1 MKATIVRPP
10 ALRALIRATAI
21 ATAGLCAAVAFAAAV
36 QGTVTQDDVIRA
48 EPTPTGASVASIKA
62 GATVNVVQ
70 RSGFWRRVDSA
81 AGNGWLKLSSV
92 RVDSGSSSGAG
103 LAALATGRGATGNVV
118 TTSGTR
124 GVSAED
130 LVGAAPDTAELQRLE
145 AMEVTGE
152 QASAFASD
160 VGLTSRSV
168 EYLSLRGVK
177 EQAQASAAGRPG
189 DR

>member
-1 MKATIVRPP
+1 MHATFIRPP
-10 ALRALIRATAI
+10 ALRALIRAAVV
-21 ATAGLCAAVAFAAAV
+21 AAAGLGAAVALAAAV
-36 QGTVTQDDVIRA
+36 QGTVTQDDEIRA
-48 EPTPTGASVASIKA
+48 EPASTGESVASIKA
-62 GATVNVVQ
+62 GASVNVVQ
-70 RSGFWRRVDSA
+70 RSGFWRRVEST

-92 RVDSGSSSGAG
+92 RVDSGDSSGAG

-145 AMEVTGE
+145 AMGVTGE

-160 VGLTSRSV
+160 VGLSSRSV
-168 EYLSLRGVK
+168 DYVSPRGAQQ
-177 EQAQASAAGRPG
+177 QATAAGRQG
-189 DR
+189 ER

>member
-1 MKATIVRPP
+1 MNARIIRPT
-10 ALRALIRATAI
+10 ALHALIRAVAI
-21 ATAGLCAAVAFAAAV
+21 AAAGFGAAVAFAAAV
-36 QGTVTQDDVIRA
+36 QGTVTQDDWIRA
-48 EPTPTGASVASIKA
+48 EPASTGVSVASIKA

-70 RSGFWRRVDSA
+70 RSGFWRRVEGA

-92 RVDSGSSSGAG
+92 RVDSGNSSGAG

-145 AMEVTGE
+145 AMGVTGE
-152 QASAFASD
+152 QASAFASE
-160 VGLTSRSV
+160 VGLGSRSV
-168 EYLSLRGVK
+168 DYLSPRGVQ
-177 EQAQASAAGRPG
+177 ERAPAAGRQG
-189 DR
+189 ER

>member
-1 MKATIVRPP
+1 MNATPIRPP
-10 ALRALIRATAI
+10 GLRPLIRATAI
-21 ATAGLCAAVAFAAAV
+21 AAAGLCAAVAFAAAV

-48 EPTPTGASVASIKA
+48 EPAPSGASVASIKA
-62 GATVNVVQ
+62 GATVKVVQ
-70 RSGFWRRVDSA
+70 RSGFWRRVEGA
-81 AGNGWLKLSSV
+81 AGTGWLKLSSV
-92 RVDSGSSSGAG
+92 RVDSGASSGAG

-130 LVGAAPDTAELQRLE
+130 LVAAAPDTAELQRLE
-145 AMEVTGE
+145 ALGVTAE
-152 QASAFASD
+152 QASAFASA

-168 EYLSLRGVK
+168 DYLSPRGVK
-177 EQAQASAAGRPG
+177 EQAQASAADRQG

>member
-1 MKATIVRPP
+1 MNEAIIRPRL
-10 ALRALIRATAI
+10 LRALVNAGTIAAAGFCAAI
-21 ATAGLCAAVAFAAAV
+21 ALAAAV

-48 EPTPTGASVASIKA
+48 EPASTGASVAAIKA
-62 GATVNVVQ
+62 GAAVNVVQ
-70 RSGFWRRVDSA
+70 RSGFWRRVEST

-92 RVDSGSSSGAG
+92 RVDSGESSGAG

-130 LVGAAPDTAELQRLE
+130 LVGAAPDAAELQRLE
-145 AMEVTGE
+145 AMEVTGG
-152 QASAFASD
+152 QANAFASD
-160 VGLTSRSV
+160 VGLASRNLD
-168 EYLSLRGVK
+168 YLSPDGVR
-177 EQAQASAAGRPG
+177 EQASAAGRQG

>member
-1 MKATIVRPP
+1 MNSIIVRPP
-10 ALRALIRATAI
+10 ALRALLRATAI
-21 ATAGLCAAVAFAAAV
+21 AAAGFCAAVAFAAAV
-36 QGTVTQDDVIRA
+36 QGTVTRDDVIRA
-48 EPTPTGASVASIKA
+48 EPAPTGASVASIKA
-62 GATVNVVQ
+62 GTTVSVVQ
-70 RSGFWRRVDSA
+70 RSGFWRRVESA

-92 RVDSGSSSGAG
+92 RVESGSSSGAG

-145 AMEVTGE
+145 AMGVTGE

-168 EYLSLRGVK
+168 DYLSTGGVK
-177 EQAQASAAGRPG
+177 EQAHASEAGRQG
-189 DR
+189 ER

>member
-1 MKATIVRPP
+1 MCATNIRPP
-10 ALRALIRATAI
+10 ALRALLRAVAI
-21 ATAGLCAAVAFAAAV
+21 AAAGFCAAVAFAAAV

-48 EPTPTGASVASIKA
+48 EPSTTAASVASIKA

-70 RSGFWRRVDSA
+70 RSGFWRRVEGA

-92 RVDSGSSSGAG
+92 RVDSGNSSGAG

-130 LVGAAPDTAELQRLE
+130 LVGAAPDTSELQRLE
-145 AMEVTGE
+145 GMAVTGE

-168 EYLSLRGVK
+168 DYLSPRGTK
-177 EQAQASAAGRPG
+177 EPARASAAGRQG